1 MRLFKIRI
9 PFAPSKLCLLF
20 ASRLFIFLIFQ
31 DIPIKSSHS
40 LSCDKVGILKTHYL
54 MHICLVIFMKI
65 VPQFSLILDSIL
77 PAHQGQAEESDN

>member
-1 MRLFKIRI
+1 
-9 PFAPSKLCLLF
+9 
-20 ASRLFIFLIFQ
+20 
-31 DIPIKSSHS
+31 
-40 LSCDKVGILKTHYL
+40 